1 MLVHREWAFEWP
13 PKKPPVYPDAMPTP
27 DAPAD
32 AALIE
37 NLSRQLADDIR
48 AYRRWLWRRRL
59 GRIVRLGL
67 IAGLIMTVFHRNWH
81 GFWWLFLIFGGSKVT
96 DARADRRKRTA
107 GLLARTRD
115 PRAVNVLA
123 VAHRSGDPATRAVA
137 AKALAEV
144 LPMLK
149 ASDAER
155 ITPEGM
161 RALIAILNIR
171 GTGVAGLIDMGL
183 ILAVLDA
190 LKQVGD
196 ARAIPAVERLIA
208 MPYFINVIVRIS
220 ERWHYRAIG
229 DSVRRV
235 RSSAEECL
243 EVLRVRAKLERDRNT
258 LLRPAERPDGEERV
272 RLRPPWE
279 CPSVRTSRW
288 FVPHIRM
295 DLRPRRKCP
304 SRASRGGWNGRPRR
318 ARSRRKKRAKPFALR
333 VRLPDP
339 GYRYGQETRTR
350 SQAPLAAEQQE
361 GSRPRGGREAV

>member
-1 MLVHREWAFEWP
+1 MAAVVGKTKGAARGYYITGGMLVHREWAFEWP

-59 GRIVRLGL
+59 GRIVRIGL

-258 LLRPAERPDGEERV
+258 LLRPAERSDGEERV
-272 RLRPPWE
+272 LLRPAMGVPLGQDLTLVRPAYPDGPASE
-279 CPSVRTSRW
+279 EEVPEPSVLGW
-288 FVPHIRM
+288 VE
-295 DLRPRRKCP
+295 RP
-304 SRASRGGWNGRPRR
+304 
-318 ARSRRKKRAKPFALR
+318 
-333 VRLPDP
+333 
-339 GYRYGQETRTR
+339 
-350 SQAPLAAEQQE
+350 AAESPLPQE
-361 GSRPRGGREAV
+361 EEGETVRAAGTSA